1 MMKRICTAAALAT
14 TLIGGAASATT
25 VNTTYQVDGNPFG
38 TENLRQV
45 VRVHSPELTT
55 NVYAGMYQ
63 MSGDNGFGNFAAFCV
78 DLAEWLHDPV
88 TYTTQPNLFTR
99 SVQENIARLYNS
111 VLGGSAVAEVIDT
124 SLEAAGFQVALWEIV
139 TESGTSLDVSDG
151 TFRVSRNSGVANLA
165 QSYLNNMGNAA
176 TDGYDITYLYNDGYQ
191 DLATV
196 APVPV
201 PAAGLLL
208 LTGFGG
214 FAMLRRRKKA

>member
-14 TLIGGAASATT
+14 TLLAGAASATT

-38 TENLRQV
+38 TDNLRQV

-55 NVYAGMYQ
+55 NVYAGLYQ
-63 MSGDNGFGNFAAFCV
+63 MTGDNGFGDFAAFCV

-88 TYTTQPNLFTR
+88 TYTTQPTLFGEAVR
-99 SVQENIARLYNS
+99 DNVAKLYNS
-111 VLGGSAVAEVIDT
+111 VLGGSTVADVIDT

-139 TESGTSLDVSDG
+139 TETGSSMDVSG
-151 TFRVSRNSGVANLA
+151 GAFRVSNNSGVANLA
-165 QSYLNNMGNAA
+165 QSYLDNMGSAA

-214 FAMLRRRKKA
+214 LVAMRRRKKA